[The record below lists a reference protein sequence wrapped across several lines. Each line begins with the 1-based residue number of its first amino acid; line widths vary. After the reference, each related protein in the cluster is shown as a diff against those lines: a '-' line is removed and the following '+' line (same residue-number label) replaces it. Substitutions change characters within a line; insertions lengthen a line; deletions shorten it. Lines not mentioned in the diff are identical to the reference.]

1 MVVDAFIHPDLEHV
15 REQVFSHQLQTA
27 LMPPVPLSALH
38 VQVDRFHDIGGS
50 GWSAAVKVTESDTR
64 ILTGATETSS
74 WGGVTVT
81 WMDSAKEY
89 SPIVAVPFIHPDLVT
104 NRLHVFSHQPHVAL
118 MPPVPL
124 SGVQIQLERFQVML
138 AGVAVA
144 VKVTES
150 GP

>member
-64 ILTGATETSS
+64 MLTGAAVTFS

-81 WMDSAKEY
+81 WMDPAKEY
-89 SPIVAVPFIHPDLVT
+89 SPIVAVPGAPCDGRTGPHRHQTVT
-104 NRLHVFSHQPHVAL
+104 DRRDVVGPRKR
-118 MPPVPL
+118 
-124 SGVQIQLERFQVML
+124 SGC
-138 AGVAVA
+138 G
-144 VKVTES
+144 
-150 GP
+150 G